1 MHMPVRDWFEKRSFQ
16 HQDFSDLASSGEAMR
31 RPAITLILP
40 AREVAGTIGP
50 ILDTVARLN
59 ERGGLLDQVLVV
71 DADSAD
77 GTADIARAH
86 GAEVYSENELL
97 PEYGPAQGKG
107 DAMWRALSV
116 ARGDIVMFAD
126 ADTRDFGEH
135 FVYGTLGPLLMAP
148 GVQFSKA
155 AYRRPFTSAE
165 QSVADGGGRVTE
177 LMAKPLLNFFFP
189 ELTGFVQP
197 LAGEFAA
204 SRDLLLRTPFL
215 TGYGVEIAILIDV
228 LGAVGLP
235 AMAQVDLGSR
245 QNRHQPLWD
254 LTRMSSAVLRALA
267 RRVPAL
273 DNAVPSPRAPGLW
286 DLPGPVGP
294 ETYLHAVATQDGLRL
309 DEHLTELL
317 ERPPMTQVLPAHGG
331 GGQPHPDPAGPVRGM
346 PAPAPTGQTHDPGRT
361 AHDPGRAGRP
371 LRPAVPHAGPRV
383 DAGRPAGDRDRAQG
397 VPGRRRHHA
406 LALYGVDS
414 VQQGGVPAPV
424 RNAEQSVATA
434 AVGSP
439 S

>member
-1 MHMPVRDWFEKRSFQ
+1 MDMTVQDWFEQRSF
-16 HQDFSDLASSGEAMR
+16 HRRDFTSLAEPGAAVR
-31 RPAITLILP
+31 RPAVTLILP
-40 AREVAGTIGP
+40 TREVADTIGP
-50 ILDTVARLN
+50 ILATVTRLN
-59 ERGGLLDQVLVV
+59 ERSGLIDQVLVV

-107 DAMWRALSV
+107 DAMWRALSA
-116 ARGDIVMFAD
+116 ARGDLVMFAD
-126 ADTRDFGEH
+126 SDTRDFGEH
-135 FVYGTLGPLLMAP
+135 FVYGTLGPLLMVP
-148 GVQFSKA
+148 GVRFSKA

-204 SRDLLLRTPFL
+204 TRDLLLRTPFL

-228 LGAVGLP
+228 LGDAGLP
-235 AMAQVDLGSR
+235 SMAQVDLGSR

-254 LTRMSSAVLRALA
+254 LTKMSSAVLRALA

-273 DNAVPSPRAPGLW
+273 EHAVPAPRAAGLW
-286 DLPGPVGP
+286 DLPGP
-294 ETYLHAVATQDGLRL
+294 ETYLHAVAAKDGLRL

-317 ERPPMTQVLPAHGG
+317 ERPPMARILAK
-331 GGQPHPDPAGPVRGM
+331 
-346 PAPAPTGQTHDPGRT
+346 APAQ
-361 AHDPGRAGRP
+361 
-371 LRPAVPHAGPRV
+371 HA
-383 DAGRPAGDRDRAQG
+383 
-397 VPGRRRHHA
+397 
-406 LALYGVDS
+406 
-414 VQQGGVPAPV
+414 
-424 RNAEQSVATA
+424 NM
-434 AVGSP
+434 
-439 S
+439 

>member
-1 MHMPVRDWFEKRSFQ
+1 MQMSVRDWFEQRSFH
-16 HQDFSDLASSGEAMR
+16 HQDFSDLAISGEAIR

-50 ILDTVARLN
+50 ILDTVTRLN
-59 ERGGLLDQVLVV
+59 ERSGLIDQVLVV

-86 GAEVYSENELL
+86 GAEVYSETELL

-135 FVYGTLGPLLMAP
+135 FLYGTLGPLLMVP

-155 AYRRPFTSAE
+155 AYRRPFTSDE
-165 QSVADGGGRVTE
+165 RSVADGGGRVTE
-177 LMAKPLLNFFFP
+177 LTAKPLLNFFFP

-197 LAGEFAA
+197 LAGEFAV

-273 DNAVPSPRAPGLW
+273 DHAVPPPREPGLW

-317 ERPPMTQVLPAHGG
+317 ERPPMTQVLPAL
-331 GGQPHPDPAGPVRGM
+331 QEIPAYQANM
-346 PAPAPTGQTHDPGRT
+346 
-361 AHDPGRAGRP
+361 
-371 LRPAVPHAGPRV
+371 
-383 DAGRPAGDRDRAQG
+383 
-397 VPGRRRHHA
+397 
-406 LALYGVDS
+406 
-414 VQQGGVPAPV
+414 
-424 RNAEQSVATA
+424 
-434 AVGSP
+434 
-439 S
+439 

>member
-1 MHMPVRDWFEKRSFQ
+1 MNMTVWDWFEQRSFS
-16 HQDFSDLASSGEAMR
+16 HREFSELAGSAAATRS
-31 RPAITLILP
+31 PVVTLVLP

-50 ILDTVARLN
+50 ILDTVASLN
-59 ERGGLLDQVLVV
+59 DRSGLVDQVLVI

-135 FVYGTLGPLLMAP
+135 FLYGTLGPLLMVP
-148 GVQFSKA
+148 GIQFTKA
-155 AYRRPFTSAE
+155 AYRRPFSSE
-165 QSVADGGGRVTE
+165 GRYLADGGGRVTE
-177 LMAKPLLNFFFP
+177 LTAKPLLNFFFP

-204 SRDLLLRTPFL
+204 SRDLLLRIPFL

-228 LGAVGLP
+228 LRDAGLP

-273 DNAVPSPRAPGLW
+273 PGLW
-286 DLPGPVGP
+286 GLPGPVAP
-294 ETYLHAVATQDGLRL
+294 QAYLHAVATPDGLRL
-309 DEHLTELL
+309 DEHLSDLP
-317 ERPPMTQVLPAHGG
+317 ERPPM
-331 GGQPHPDPAGPVRGM
+331 
-346 PAPAPTGQTHDPGRT
+346 GRI
-361 AHDPGRAGRP
+361 
-371 LRPAVPHAGPRV
+371 
-383 DAGRPAGDRDRAQG
+383 
-397 VPGRRRHHA
+397 
-406 LALYGVDS
+406 LAE
-414 VQQGGVPAPV
+414 VPAYQ
-424 RNAEQSVATA
+424 A
-434 AVGSP
+434 GM
-439 S
+439 

>member
-1 MHMPVRDWFEKRSFQ
+1 MQMPVRDWFEQRSFQ
-16 HQDFSDLASSGEAMR
+16 HQDFSGLASSGEAMR

-40 AREVAGTIGP
+40 AREVAATIGP

-59 ERGGLLDQVLVV
+59 ERDGLIDQVLVV

-135 FVYGTLGPLLMAP
+135 FVYGTLGPLLMVP

-155 AYRRPFTSAE
+155 AYRRPFTSDE
-165 QSVADGGGRVTE
+165 RSVADGGGRVTE
-177 LMAKPLLNFFFP
+177 LMAKPLLNFFFA

-197 LAGEFAA
+197 LAGEFAV

-273 DNAVPSPRAPGLW
+273 DHALPGPREPGLW

-294 ETYLHAVATQDGLRL
+294 VTYLHPVATQDGLRL
-309 DEHLTELL
+309 DEHLSELL
-317 ERPPMTQVLPAHGG
+317 ERPPMAQVLPAW
-331 GGQPHPDPAGPVRGM
+331 QE
-346 PAPAPTGQTHDPGRT
+346 
-361 AHDPGRAGRP
+361 
-371 LRPAVPHAGPRV
+371 
-383 DAGRPAGDRDRAQG
+383 
-397 VPGRRRHHA
+397 
-406 LALYGVDS
+406 
-414 VQQGGVPAPV
+414 VPAYHANML
-424 RNAEQSVATA
+424 RARL
-434 AVGSP
+434 G
-439 S
+439 

>member
-1 MHMPVRDWFEKRSFQ
+1 MEMTVRDWFEQRSF
-16 HQDFSDLASSGEAMR
+16 HHRDFGRLAVSG
-31 RPAITLILP
+31 PAARDTRARSHPAVTLILP
-40 AREVAGTIGP
+40 AREVAATIGP

-59 ERGGLLDQVLVV
+59 ERSGLVDQVLVI

-77 GTADIARAH
+77 GTAEIARAH
-86 GAEVYSENELL
+86 GAEVYSENALL

-135 FVYGTLGPLLMAP
+135 FIYGTLGPLLMVP

-155 AYRRPFTSAE
+155 AYRRPFTGGE
-165 QSVADGGGRVTE
+165 KSVADGGGRVTE
-177 LMAKPLLNFFFP
+177 LTAKPLLNFFFP

-204 SRDLLLRTPFL
+204 RRDLLLRTPFL
-215 TGYGVEIAILIDV
+215 TGYGVEITILIDV
-228 LGAVGLP
+228 LRSAGLP

-273 DNAVPSPRAPGLW
+273 DQAVPAPRLW
-286 DLPGPVGP
+286 DMPGP
-294 ETYLHAVATQDGLRL
+294 ETYLHAVATPDGVRL

-317 ERPPMTQVLPAHGG
+317 ERPPMARQEIPAY
-331 GGQPHPDPAGPVRGM
+331 Q
-346 PAPAPTGQTHDPGRT
+346 
-361 AHDPGRAGRP
+361 AGR
-371 LRPAVPHAGPRV
+371 
-383 DAGRPAGDRDRAQG
+383 
-397 VPGRRRHHA
+397 
-406 LALYGVDS
+406 
-414 VQQGGVPAPV
+414 
-424 RNAEQSVATA
+424 
-434 AVGSP
+434 
-439 S
+439 

>member
-1 MHMPVRDWFEKRSFQ
+1 MYMTVWDWFEQRSF
-16 HQDFSDLASSGEAMR
+16 HHRDFSALANSGETTR
-31 RPAITLILP
+31 RPAVTLILP
-40 AREVAGTIGP
+40 TREVAGTIGP

-59 ERGGLLDQVLVV
+59 ERSGLVDQVLVV
-71 DADSAD
+71 DADSRD

-97 PEYGPAQGKG
+97 SDYGPAQGKG

-126 ADTRDFGEH
+126 ADTGDFGEH
-135 FVYGTLGPLLMAP
+135 FIYGTVGPLLTVP

-155 AYRRPFTSAE
+155 AYRRPFTSDQ

-177 LMAKPLLNFFFP
+177 LMAKPLLNFFYP

-204 SRDLLLRTPFL
+204 SRDLLLRTPLL

-228 LGAVGLP
+228 LNHVGLP

-267 RRVPAL
+267 RRLPAL
-273 DNAVPSPRAPGLW
+273 DRSVPAPRAPGLW
-286 DLPGPVGP
+286 DVPGPEGP

-309 DEHLTELL
+309 DEHLGELL
-317 ERPPMTQVLPAHGG
+317 ERPPMAQVLPEL
-331 GGQPHPDPAGPVRGM
+331 QQQEVPAYQANM
-346 PAPAPTGQTHDPGRT
+346 L
-361 AHDPGRAGRP
+361 RARLGEDVQD
-371 LRPAVPHAGPRV
+371 LLAVPG
-383 DAGRPAGDRDRAQG
+383 
-397 VPGRRRHHA
+397 
-406 LALYGVDS
+406 
-414 VQQGGVPAPV
+414 
-424 RNAEQSVATA
+424 
-434 AVGSP
+434 
-439 S
+439 